1 MQYLG
6 YMTAAYIVI
15 WVAILLYFLN
25 LAKRE
30 KNIWEEL
37 QALRATLNRGETT
50 SQENT

>member
-6 YMTAAYIVI
+6 YMTAAYAII
-15 WVAILLYFLN
+15 WLAVLFYILS

-37 QALRATLNRGETT
+37 QHLRATLNRGETT
-50 SQENT
+50 PHENP

>member
-1 MQYLG
+1 MQYIG
-6 YMTAAYIVI
+6 YMTAAYIII

-37 QALRATLNRGETT
+37 QSLRATLNRGESTP
-50 SQENT
+50 QDNV

>member
-1 MQYLG
+1 MLYLE
-6 YMTAAYIVI
+6 YMTAAYIII

-37 QALRATLNRGETT
+37 QDLRATLNRGET
-50 SQENT
+50 SQNNV